1 MYQHVTGVKGSA
13 ITLPLRAD
21 FTQDIEG
28 LIRATRRNYRDVGFV
43 YLCNPNNPTGRIIPK
58 NEIRQLLDGIPEDTP
73 VLIDEAYHHYV
84 DNPAYATSIPYVL
97 EGRQVIVARTFSKI
111 SALAGMRLGYA
122 LAPRNLV
129 QKMRPWGTG
138 SINAMV
144 RYGGV
149 AALKDTGSQAWV
161 KKVTIDLRAKT
172 TKELAA
178 LGYPSIPSDA
188 NFFMVHVKRPVQPL
202 VDEFK
207 KKGVLVG
214 RPFPPLN
221 EHLRVS
227 IGTPE
232 EMSRFMVAFKDVMSQ
247 PKTAAKAG

>member
-1 MYQHVTGVKGSA
+1 
-13 ITLPLRAD
+13 
-21 FTQDIEG
+21 
-28 LIRATRRNYRDVGFV
+28 
-43 YLCNPNNPTGRIIPK
+43 
-58 NEIRQLLDGIPEDTP
+58 
-73 VLIDEAYHHYV
+73 VLIDEAYHHFV
-84 DNPAYATSIPYVL
+84 DDASYATSVPYVI